1 MVEILISELTSKLAT
16 VVDVF
21 EIRKKRRH
29 SVEIL
34 NMLATEP
41 QGQRERKSNDTHNVI
56 LWKGKKVG
64 TNRRSR
70 RIIRGIIRACLQ
82 PT

>member
-1 MVEILISELTSKLAT
+1 MVEILIWELISKLAT
-16 VVDVF
+16 VVDFF

-41 QGQRERKSNDTHNVI
+41 QGQRERKSSDTHNVI
-56 LWKGKKVG
+56 LCKGKKVG

-70 RIIRGIIRACLQ
+70 RIVRGIIRACLQ